1 MQRQWTISRC
11 TPAFDAPVP
20 GTSEPLSFGTVA
32 QVSVSD
38 VSEPITLWFV
48 ALSDSDTEAGESFT
62 VRMEVEDDGRL
73 VGRSP
78 VLRFDLVDSTSPQFS
93 EGATTTRAVSEN
105 TPAGNDIGDPV
116 TAADADGDEPTYTL
130 AGPEAESFAIAT
142 TTGQLVTSAELD
154 HETRSSYSVTVTA
167 NDGHGGTGSI
177 VVTIEVTNVDEPGT
191 VALSGA
197 NPPFV
202 GVELSVSLS
211 DPDVPIDQHRVAVG
225 EGRGGRRLPMWAD
238 ISGAT
243 SNVPTLRPHDDKGKA
258 PAGYRQLPLTTFGD
272 NTIFS
277 PRTAAVSDLPVVT
290 VSDAGPFT
298 LVEGRIDRSVTFT
311 LPDVSTPSTRLALQL
326 GLDGGAT
333 LDDIVVYVEDQ
344 IPGPI
349 STSTLSFHPITLRG
363 YHRPGFFNQPITF
376 WFVGKDDGESESGES
391 ITIHMDVEDGNTL
404 LARSAGLHFELKD
417 STTPRFVDGDSTVR
431 AVLENTPAG
440 GNVGRP
446 ILATDADGDTL
457 TYKVGGADAAAFTI
471 ATSTGQLVTSAAL
484 DYETR
489 SSYSVT
495 VTADDGYGGT
505 GSIDVTIDVTN
516 VDEPGAV
523 TVSGANAPFVG
534 SDLTASLSDPDG
546 GITSTVWQW
555 ERAEDMRNSSMDRHW
570 RSNLDHLHA
579 NRR

>member
-1 MQRQWTISRC
+1 M
-11 TPAFDAPVP
+11 
-20 GTSEPLSFGTVA
+20 
-32 QVSVSD
+32 
-38 VSEPITLWFV
+38 
-48 ALSDSDTEAGESFT
+48 
-62 VRMEVEDDGRL
+62 
-73 VGRSP
+73 
-78 VLRFDLVDSTSPQFS
+78 
-93 EGATTTRAVSEN
+93 
-105 TPAGNDIGDPV
+105 
-116 TAADADGDEPTYTL
+116 
-130 AGPEAESFAIAT
+130 
-142 TTGQLVTSAELD
+142 
-154 HETRSSYSVTVTA
+154 
-167 NDGHGGTGSI
+167 
-177 VVTIEVTNVDEPGT
+177 
-191 VALSGA
+191 
-197 NPPFV
+197 
-202 GVELSVSLS
+202 
-211 DPDVPIDQHRVAVG
+211 
-225 EGRGGRRLPMWAD
+225 
-238 ISGAT
+238 
-243 SNVPTLRPHDDKGKA
+243 
-258 PAGYRQLPLTTFGD
+258 
-272 NTIFS
+272 
-277 PRTAAVSDLPVVT
+277 
-290 VSDAGPFT
+290 SDAGPFT

-326 GLDGGAT
+326 DLDDGAT

-376 WFVGKDDGESESGES
+376 WFVGKEDGESERGES
-391 ITIHMDVEDGNTL
+391 ITVHMDVEDGNTL

-471 ATSTGQLVTSAAL
+471 ATTTGQLVTSAAL
-484 DYETR
+484 DHETR

-495 VTADDGYGGT
+495 VMADDGHGGT
-505 GSIDVTIDVTN
+505 DSIDVTIDVTN

-555 ERAEDMRNSSMDRHW
+555 ERAEDGVTPVWTNISGATSTIYTPTGDDVGKVLRAAVTYMDLFGDASAASPASVVVSSLPVVTVSDSGPFKLIEGRVE
-570 RSNLDHLHA
+570 RSIEFSLPADTIATAQVTLRLSLRGA
-579 NRR
+579 TSVDDLAVYSGVDAPVPRYLGATRSRSR